1 MGMMDTIKLYSN
13 FIRLRVKNG
22 SPRMYDLHWEKFWAT
37 VGKTGQ
43 NGEVVW
49 DSTPELA
56 AAEDLPR
63 FQQYMDRTVP
73 ILDLGCGNGR
83 QSRYLAQFFDKV
95 IGADVAPSAID
106 IARKETTE
114 EKNVVYRVLDAV
126 SPEQAKKFHDEFG
139 DVNVYIRTVMHVIQ
153 KVDRPKFVESLRI
166 LLGEKGV
173 LYQIEL
179 LLAGAELLPVAAG
192 QGHDGPAAADRAR
205 GEARRGAGRLRH
217 PAGARHPVPGERV
230 GSLRDQGRH
239 HRPDDPDRRRQDR
252 PRPRELHPPAPQ
264 GRRPRQGELSRA
276 ICFLTGAVPDRPRT
290 ALRLG

>member
-22 SPRMYDLHWEKFWAT
+22 SPRMYDRHWEKFWAT

-63 FQQYMDRTVP
+63 FQKYMDRTVP

-83 QSRYLAQFFDKV
+83 QSRYLAQFFDTV

-126 SPEQAKKFHDEFG
+126 SPEQAKRFHDEFG

-153 KVDRPKFVESLRI
+153 KVDRPKFVESLKI

-179 LLAGAELLPVAAG
+179 SSQALNYFRSLPVKGKMGLPPLIERVVQHGVVPVGFETKEQGTLFPESEWEIFEIKDGITVQTIPIAG
-192 QGHDGPAAADRAR
+192 EKIGRVPASYIVMRPKAAALAK
-205 GEARRGAGRLRH
+205 A
-217 PAGARHPVPGERV
+217 
-230 GSLRDQGRH
+230 S
-239 HRPDDPDRRRQDR
+239 
-252 PRPRELHPPAPQ
+252 
-264 GRRPRQGELSRA
+264 
-276 ICFLTGAVPDRPRT
+276 
-290 ALRLG
+290 